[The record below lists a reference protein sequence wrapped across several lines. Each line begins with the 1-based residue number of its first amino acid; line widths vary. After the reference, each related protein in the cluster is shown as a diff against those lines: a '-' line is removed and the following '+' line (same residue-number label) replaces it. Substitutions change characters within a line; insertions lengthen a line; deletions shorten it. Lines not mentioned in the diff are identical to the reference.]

1 LSLLLLS
8 GELAT
13 VGEPTIHF
21 VLIITDESVLDHNNT
36 YYKVSVDI
44 KSKSYYYYSM
54 IDLKRLEA
62 ITLTNE
68 ELQAEVTKLT
78 AEIGNLQVQISEY
91 RQIVAELSQRST
103 DLINKK

>member
-1 LSLLLLS
+1 
-8 GELAT
+8 
-13 VGEPTIHF
+13 
-21 VLIITDESVLDHNNT
+21 
-36 YYKVSVDI
+36 
-44 KSKSYYYYSM
+44 M

-78 AEIGNLQVQISEY
+78 AEIGNLQVQIAEY
-91 RQIVAELSQRST
+91 RQIVAEFSQRST